1 MSSIANRH
9 TSSSEVHLRSQSDVS
24 LQTENQF
31 QLQQPITQSQTD
43 IFQLPQSQ
51 QSLSKYVLT
60 KNTSQEVQTQP
71 SEQTIIKNKEN
82 DFSIKKNDKFLI
94 FDINEKEMNKIK
106 NILTECDSIDLDTI
120 LDFVYNFGMFN
131 QNSLDSEIKKQK
143 IIIEEDLFQEK
154 IKKKLIKNA
163 FIIKI
168 LEVTDEEFKFEVSN
182 LNNKLDKLE
191 LFKLLESLDNEMN
204 KINDE
209 CYKINYD
216 LTIPQRNLMKNLE
229 NNYDELIKNYDN
241 YKILF
246 NDLKNDHNSKKQQA
260 KQELQIKIE
269 DIKKQ
274 LNLSQK
280 YTVQTKLNESK
291 IKDNIEKIIFANKNF
306 LEFIK
311 KAMGQEI
318 ELGSMIFKL
327 YDVTND
333 NTKNDKFYYYDNY
346 INKYT
351 EYSNTKAYIL
361 LNLVLSNKRYRNYRN
376 SN

>member
-43 IFQLPQSQ
+43 ILQLPQSQ